1 MKIVLILYLLVM
13 FRNGATAAEAMS
25 SFTSTFVNDIASLNF
40 YQITLFIN
48 NLNVSLIECNILKEI
63 FVHNPAIIID
73 PRRLQ
78 AHSSGYLEYLTNSY
92 QPSASILLIVF
103 LKNLYPDEIKF
114 ALNFY
119 IQLSQKRRRPKCL
132 VIFNDRFVEENII
145 RLVLKFSWQRKF
157 LDISIINLNTD
168 NTTVN
173 PEVFSYDPFV
183 DIYNH
188 RQHWLISD
196 VFPDKFK
203 NLHGYILK
211 SPFIDVPPYMMIETV
226 NNITRYY
233 GVGYSL
239 IEFLASV
246 LQFKMNVT
254 AKSYL
259 VEATI
264 QLSNFNSIHLL
275 PMPCMVL
282 ESTTRKS
289 LEIGQVFTF
298 ERFCGLITIKK
309 DIHIKLSLKTFLSFS
324 CSISLVFLFVFIAKY
339 FFKLKYLYW
348 FENFGLLLGQPVT
361 VQLLSTIH
369 KIMYVSVV
377 ALSMTYAPNLIGQL
391 MNSIITYSDKNI
403 VSYQDVVTANLQP
416 YVYKGLFALLYNE
429 SDKYF
434 DIIKSKTILLN
445 DSSSC
450 FSLLRDGKDD
460 AICFTTKRIAKW
472 FLNENVKMYG
482 NPLAE
487 ITNIEFPLLAE
498 ALLFE
503 EGSPFVDKFNTII
516 LRMKQSLLTAAWSF
530 KYETKLIN
538 NRKLWN
544 EVKNEINPVQLIIM
558 YFIGCCASFIVFAVE
573 VLITYCKVSQN
584 QRLKQIKISKVK

>member
-1 MKIVLILYLLVM
+1 MEIVFILCVLVI
-13 FRNGATAAEAMS
+13 FRNNVTAADTIG
-25 SFTSTFVNDIASLNF
+25 SFTSTFGNDIASLNF

-48 NLNVSLIECNILKEI
+48 NLNISLIECNILKVI
-63 FVHNPAIIID
+63 FVHNPTIIID

-92 QPSASILLIVF
+92 QPSASILLIIF

-119 IQLSQKRRRPKCL
+119 IELSKKRRRPKCL
-132 VIFNDRFVEENII
+132 VIFNNRFVEENII
-145 RLVLKFSWQRKF
+145 KLVLEFSWQRKF
-157 LDISIINLNTD
+157 LDISIINLNAD

-188 RQHWLISD
+188 RPHSLLSD

-211 SPFIDVPPYMMIETV
+211 SPFIDLPPYMMIQTA
-226 NNITRYY
+226 NNITRYH
-233 GVGYSL
+233 GVAYSV

-246 LQFKMNVT
+246 LQFKINVT
-254 AKSYL
+254 TKSHL
-259 VEATI
+259 VAATI
-264 QLSNFNSIHLL
+264 QLQSSFNSIHFL
-275 PMPCMVL
+275 PFPCTIL

-324 CSISLVFLFVFIAKY
+324 CSISLVFLFAFIAKY

-361 VQLLSTIH
+361 VKLLSIIH
-369 KIMYVSVV
+369 KIMYVSIV
-377 ALSMTYAPNLIGQL
+377 ALSMTYAPDLIGEL
-391 MNSIITYSDKNI
+391 MKSIVTYSDKKI
-403 VSYQDVVTANLQP
+403 VNYQDMVAANLQP
-416 YVYKGLFALLYNE
+416 YVHKGLFPLLYNE

-434 DIIKSKTILLN
+434 DIIKSKITLLN
-445 DSSSC
+445 SSSTC
-450 FSLLRDGKDD
+450 FSLLMERKDV
-460 AICFTTKRIAKW
+460 ICFTTKRMAKW

-482 NPLAE
+482 NPLAK

-498 ALLFE
+498 SLLFE
-503 EGSPFVDKFNTII
+503 EGSPFVDKFNAIV
-516 LRMKQSLLTAAWSF
+516 LRMEQSRLTAAWSF
-530 KYETKLIN
+530 KYETKLIDS
-538 NRKLWN
+538 REPWN

-558 YFIGCCASFIVFAVE
+558 YLIGCSVSFIMFAVE
-573 VLITYCKVSQN
+573 VLITYCKVFQN
-584 QRLKQIKISKVK
+584 QRVKQIKISKVK